1 MQVAKLTSIELGD
14 SLSKQYGH
22 EIVNLMPTNLYG
34 PNDNFSDQDSH
45 VIPGLMR
52 RIHNAKITNE
62 ECLRFG
68 VQGCQR
74 EFYVMI

>member
-1 MQVAKLTSIELGD
+1 MAKLTSIELGD

-45 VIPGLMR
+45 VIP
-52 RIHNAKITNE
+52 
-62 ECLRFG
+62 
-68 VQGCQR
+68 V
-74 EFYVMI
+74 